1 MWKIDEAIRDF
12 PIHKKQHGF
21 QSNKGTES
29 ALSNTVNYIERY
41 IFKKESVLGVFL
53 DISSAFD
60 TIDPTHVKTQLLK
73 HGGDVDMVEWYFNYL
88 LHRDIEIELHNE
100 TVTYST
106 GMGFPQGGVCSAK
119 LWLVAF
125 DPAIE
130 IINKY
135 GIEGNGFADDCSAL
149 IGGSNMDKAINKM
162 QLMLDELTEM
172 GDSCSLKFNPTK
184 TVALIFSRKQVTSLN
199 NLSINGDKIA
209 YSENAVSYTHLTLPT
224 NREV

>member
-1 MWKIDEAIRDF
+1 MIK
-12 PIHKKQHGF
+12 
-21 QSNKGTES
+21 
-29 ALSNTVNYIERY
+29 
-41 IFKKESVLGVFL
+41 
-53 DISSAFD
+53 
-60 TIDPTHVKTQLLK
+60 
-73 HGGDVDMVEWYFNYL
+73 WYFNYL

-119 LWLVAF
+119 FWLVAF

-184 TVALIFSRKQVTSLN
+184 TVALIFSRKQITPLN
-199 NLSINGDKIA
+199 NLSINSDKIA
-209 YSENAVSYTHLTLPT
+209 FSENVTYLGIDLDTKLYWRPHILNKLAKAKRYLLKIGNLT
-224 NREV
+224 